1 MVLSES
7 GRMLSLTA
15 VSVSAREGA
24 GMPSART
31 PAQSSPL
38 RMRLMPFFICPH
50 LIFAHIISVYPIIPD
65 LRRFVTMPFCGNRLH
80 PAQNLPKH
88 SRYGNTA

>member
-38 RMRLMPFFICPH
+38 RMRLMLFFICPH
-50 LIFAHIISVYPIIPD
+50 LIFAHIISVYPYYTRPPAVCHD
-65 LRRFVTMPFCGNRLH
+65 AVLR
-80 PAQNLPKH
+80 
-88 SRYGNTA
+88 